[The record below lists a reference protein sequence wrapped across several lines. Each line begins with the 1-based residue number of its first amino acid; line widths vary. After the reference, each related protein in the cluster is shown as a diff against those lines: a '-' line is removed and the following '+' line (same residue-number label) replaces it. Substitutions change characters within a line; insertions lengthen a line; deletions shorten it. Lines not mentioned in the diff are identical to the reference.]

1 MKPTHQQFNGQ
12 MRVYK
17 DCLEGTF
24 VKGEHV
30 FVTPL
35 SGRAVLIKSLDGT
48 KCGYVAMG
56 EVSLDAVINEVK
68 P

>member
-1 MKPTHQQFNGQ
+1 MKPTHQQFYGQ

-17 DCLEGTF
+17 DCLEGFF

-30 FVTPL
+30 IVTPL

-56 EVSLDAVINEVK
+56 EVSLDMAIDGVK
-68 P
+68 R